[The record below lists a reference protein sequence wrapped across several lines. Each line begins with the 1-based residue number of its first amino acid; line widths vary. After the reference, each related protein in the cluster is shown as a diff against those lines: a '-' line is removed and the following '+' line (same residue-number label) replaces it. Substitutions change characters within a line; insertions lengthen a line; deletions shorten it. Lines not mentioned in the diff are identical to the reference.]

1 MNSQSKSD
9 IHTVQRKRP
18 ANFWRAVM
26 LLIALIISLPVLV
39 VVSSLF
45 QPTTPAWQHL
55 LDTLL
60 TDYILNSFLLMIGVG
75 LGTFILGV
83 SSAWVVTSY
92 EFPGRR
98 WLQWGLLL
106 PLAVPAYIIAYTY
119 TGLLDFAGPV
129 QTNLRELFG
138 WQYGDYWFP
147 NVRSL
152 PGAILMFSLVLY
164 PYVYL
169 IVRSSFLE
177 QSRAVL
183 EVSRSLGYG
192 MWHTFFKVALPLARP
207 AIVAGITIALMETLS
222 DYGTVEYFG
231 VATFTTGIIR
241 TWFGL
246 GDLQAAIQLSSL
258 LLMFVFSLILVELWS
273 RRKMR
278 FHHTGHV
285 SKQNRRIK
293 ASGFSAVLC
302 VLICL
307 IPLLFGFIVPALQLV
322 SWTIETSARM
332 LNQDFIELVL
342 NSFLLASVSALC
354 CLLIAV
360 ILCYGKRI
368 SKGYFAAFSVR
379 VASMG
384 YAIPGV
390 VIAVGIL
397 LPLSWLD
404 KSIDHLANQ
413 WFNTS
418 TGLLLSGTLFAL
430 VFAYVVRFLAI
441 ATQTLD
447 SGLTKISSSIDES
460 ARSLGHK
467 PWSILFRVHLPML
480 RVSLF
485 TALLLVFVDVL
496 KELPTTLILR
506 PFNFNTLAVRTYEL
520 ASDERLADASSAALA
535 IVAIAIAPIILIIN
549 NMKKDSIGDPL
560 S

>member
-1 MNSQSKSD
+1 
-9 IHTVQRKRP
+9 
-18 ANFWRAVM
+18 M

-45 QPTTPAWQHL
+45 QPSTPAWQHL

-60 TDYILNSFLLMIGVG
+60 KDYVINSLLLMVGVG
-75 LGTFILGV
+75 FGTFVLGV
-83 SSAWVVTSY
+83 TSAWVVTSY

-119 TGLLDFAGPV
+119 TGLLDFAGPL
-129 QTNLRELFG
+129 QTSLRETFN

-147 NVRSL
+147 DVRSL

-169 IVRSSFLE
+169 IVRGSFLE

-192 MWHTFFKVALPLARP
+192 MWRTFFKVALPLARP

-222 DYGTVEYFG
+222 DFGTVEYFG

-241 TWFGL
+241 TWFGM
-246 GDLQAAIQLSSL
+246 GDLQAAIQLSSM

-278 FHHTGHV
+278 FHHTGH
-285 SKQNRRIK
+285 STKQIRRVK
-293 ASGFSAVLC
+293 ATGLNATVCIF
-302 VLICL
+302 ICS
-307 IPLLFGFIVPALQLV
+307 IPLLFGFIIPAIQLIV
-322 SWTIETSARM
+322 WTIETSSTM
-332 LNQDFIELVL
+332 LNQSFIELVL
-342 NSFLLASVSALC
+342 NSFLLASVSALV

-360 ILCYGKRI
+360 LLCYGKRI
-368 SKGYFAAFSVR
+368 NKGHFEALSVR

-384 YAIPGV
+384 YAIPGI

-397 LPLSWLD
+397 MPLSWLD
-404 KSIDHLANQ
+404 KSIDSLARE
-413 WFNTS
+413 WFNSS

-447 SGLTKISSSIDES
+447 SGLTKISSNIDES

-467 PWSILFRVHLPML
+467 PWSILFRIHLPML

-535 IVAIAIAPIILIIN
+535 IVAIAIAPIIIIIN
-549 NMKKDSIGDPL
+549 NMKKESTGDPL